1 LYFIQ
6 GEPGLPVVTV
16 VMVVMLVTVVMV
28 AIVVAPFERDLLSHF
43 LLCYHLP
50 WVIQTSAKPPGE

>member
-1 LYFIQ
+1 M
-6 GEPGLPVVTV
+6 PVVTV